1 MKKTVF
7 TYGLITGAIAIT
19 LMIGSMLLIGGRGGQ
34 APDFDKGMLLG
45 YTAIILSFV
54 LIYFA
59 QASYRDN
66 VGDGY
71 ISFGKAFQVGIL
83 VTLIASILYSLVWV
97 LVADMVAPDF
107 LEQYQAY
114 ELNKMKEAGASA
126 EAIAKSTA
134 EMNKMAV
141 EYKKP
146 WVKAAYT
153 FLEPFPVGI
162 VVTVISSFLVR
173 IKNRR
178 TPAVAR

>member
-7 TYGLITGAIAIT
+7 TYGIITGAIAIT
-19 LMIGSMLLIGGRGGQ
+19 LMIGSMLLIGGRGGE

-54 LIYFA
+54 LVYFA
-59 QASYRDN
+59 QSSYRDN

-71 ISFGKAFQVGIL
+71 ISYGKAFQVGIL

-97 LVADMVAPDF
+97 LVADIVAPDF

-114 ELNKMKEAGASA
+114 ELNKMKEAGATA
-126 EAIAKSTA
+126 DEIGKKTA

-141 EYKKP
+141 DYKKP

-153 FLEPFPVGI
+153 FLEPFPVGLL
-162 VVTVISSFLVR
+162 VTLISSFLVK

-178 TPAVAR
+178 KAVVA